1 MQFIEKHKALLLTT
15 LVFLVLFLGLY
26 NWHLGS
32 SARKSPEFLVDLD
45 SFTQSLQEEEEE
57 EEEEYNNNNNYVH
70 IDSRNGKKNT
80 THIGTLSQARQRA
93 NQARS

>member
-32 SARKSPEFLVDLD
+32 SARKSQEFLVDLD
-45 SFTQSLQEEEEE
+45 SFTQSLQQEEEQ
-57 EEEEYNNNNNYVH
+57 
-70 IDSRNGKKNT
+70 T
-80 THIGTLSQARQRA
+80 
-93 NQARS
+93 